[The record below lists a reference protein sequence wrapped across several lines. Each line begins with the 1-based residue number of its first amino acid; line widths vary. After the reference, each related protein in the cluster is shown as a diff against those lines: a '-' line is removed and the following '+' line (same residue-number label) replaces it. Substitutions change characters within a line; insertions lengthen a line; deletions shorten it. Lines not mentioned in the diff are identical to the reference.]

1 VFIDGKINSDK
12 YIELLCSNFLPYVDA
27 LINDGAMNI
36 TFQQDNATPHTA
48 KKSHAWMEEEFKERE
63 IELMVWP
70 PYSPDMSSIENLWAH
85 LKLELHRQYPDTSSL
100 HGSPDTFKCILIPR
114 LMEVWWS
121 IGAEVLNALI
131 ESMPRRVN
139 ALWEAKGWYTAY

>member
-1 VFIDGKINSDK
+1 
-12 YIELLCSNFLPYVDA
+12 
-27 LINDGAMNI
+27 
-36 TFQQDNATPHTA
+36 
-48 KKSHAWMEEEFKERE
+48 MEEEFKERE

-70 PYSPDMSSIENLWAH
+70 PYSPDMSPIENLWAH

-100 HGSPDTFKCILIPR
+100 HRSPDTFKRILIPR